1 VKFLIPMNE
10 ESRMGMS
17 LHSCA
22 SPGLYAVDINC
33 EVALAYIIEK
43 NKWSVIGNV
52 SESNRMLYK
61 VNGNAK

>member
-22 SPGLYAVDINC
+22 SPGLYAV

-43 NKWSVIGNV
+43 KKWSVIGNV